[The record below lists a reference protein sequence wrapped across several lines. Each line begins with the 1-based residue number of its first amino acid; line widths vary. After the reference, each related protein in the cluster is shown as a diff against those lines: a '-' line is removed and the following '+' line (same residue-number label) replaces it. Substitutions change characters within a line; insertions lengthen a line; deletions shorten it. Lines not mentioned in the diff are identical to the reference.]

1 MKKKDVFE
9 QLADSMGEDE
19 RIAMLN
25 EIKED
30 LKKHQKIE
38 SRDSDKQEKKEK
50 EFKLLE
56 NEYNNSS
63 FIEKIQLFIK
73 KIITGKPIY
82 SLMKEKHLK
91 SLGKAVEHDYP
102 GFVDI
107 KESRIKEPFCNE
119 VNLLKNSLN
128 DIKEIF
134 NVIENAGKADF
145 YQFIAEHE
153 MSELEKTLE
162 KNTDPDFIMRTGKVN
177 ERDKIKNEIIQQY
190 HEIIESVDSAEKE
203 KVYVIIRGFFLI
215 KQLIL
220 FNFDNFIRKFEF
232 EPNGNKYSSF
242 GNCRKN
248 IRELYEILYNIKNS
262 SAPFDTV
269 LKYMVE
275 YYYEKGDAAGKV
287 SKDEYIGKMLK
298 KIYSDFE
305 NINVFIKNTP
315 LHNLIKYLYK
325 DLHYEADKI
334 SGGEE
339 WFSVYKNYLK
349 IKIDKRFELFL
360 CDQKKNDLLKKL
372 RHYIETIP
380 DDSALNFSIEIKERI
395 FKLDYAK
402 LFFYMKEMK
411 NTFFQKKIDNIVSKI
426 LLDGVFYKDANKKEL
441 YESYNLINTIDS
453 EFRDF
458 MKRIDPESE
467 EIKSIRKY
475 NFEET
480 SKKLQK
486 KKIERFINDINSS
499 LYEKYTEY
507 YEAFISVSS
516 VLYGIINGNVGGKYD
531 TLSNAADICIEKTF
545 MSFTAINTVN
555 TNLREI
561 LKMFNELTEM
571 YGMTCD

>member
-1 MKKKDVFE
+1 MRSRRILKNIKK
-9 QLADSMGEDE
+9 
-19 RIAMLN
+19 
-25 EIKED
+25 
-30 LKKHQKIE
+30 LKAG
-38 SRDSDKQEKKEK
+38 DSDKQLKKEK

-56 NEYNNSS
+56 NEYNNSG

-119 VNLLKNSLN
+119 VDLLKNSLN

-177 ERDKIKNEIIQQY
+177 ERDKIKNEIIRQFND
-190 HEIIESVDSAEKE
+190 IIESVDSAEKE

-220 FNFDNFIRKFEF
+220 FNFDNFIRKIEF

-262 SAPFDTV
+262 SAPFNTV

-287 SKDEYIGKMLK
+287 SKDEYISKMLK

-305 NINVFIKNTP
+305 NINVFLKNTP

-325 DLHYEADKI
+325 DLHYEAEKI

-411 NTFFQKKIDNIVSKI
+411 NTFF
-426 LLDGVFYKDANKKEL
+426 
-441 YESYNLINTIDS
+441 
-453 EFRDF
+453 R
-458 MKRIDPESE
+458 
-467 EIKSIRKY
+467 
-475 NFEET
+475 
-480 SKKLQK
+480 KKLTISYLKSFLTVYFTKMQIK
-486 KKIERFINDINSS
+486 RNYTS
-499 LYEKYTEY
+499 L
-507 YEAFISVSS
+507 I
-516 VLYGIINGNVGGKYD
+516 
-531 TLSNAADICIEKTF
+531 TLLIQ
-545 MSFTAINTVN
+545 
-555 TNLREI
+555 
-561 LKMFNELTEM
+561 
-571 YGMTCD
+571 